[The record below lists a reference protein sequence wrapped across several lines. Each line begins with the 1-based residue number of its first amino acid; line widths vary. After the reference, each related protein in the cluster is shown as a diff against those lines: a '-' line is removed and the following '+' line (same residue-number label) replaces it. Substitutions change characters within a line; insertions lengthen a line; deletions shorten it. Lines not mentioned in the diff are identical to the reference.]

1 MTYRK
6 IGGIRFVRV
15 FRIGFSF
22 WVYRQPRVRND

>member
-22 WVYRQPRVRND
+22 WVYRNQQVRDA